1 MVRHRHMVCAAC
13 RRRKSKCDGGSPRCS
28 ACVAA
33 NSPCQYD
40 KAPSIAYVRTLQKRI
55 EELESRAAA
64 SISMPVSSSLV
75 EPTPADLDDQP
86 ISLNAGG
93 HVSYHNST
101 SAIHETPVEEP
112 MEDQSYTGS
121 LSVTNEL
128 NAAEI
133 RRALVLDAATQKTV
147 ESLHLEASLAHA
159 RIPKEVAE
167 NLMRLHWCWLHPSF
181 LFVYRPAFTRHMSLL
196 NQQAAPYC
204 TVTLIKVLY
213 AHSCRFLRDP
223 DTVWSSDN
231 HGETFRQVVDR
242 LTSEAKVALAM
253 ETLNQPCIPTIQ
265 ALLQQSAREIACGNS
280 SAAWLYSGMAFR
292 MAIDLGIH
300 VSPDILQSH
309 TSSFSPEDIEIRK
322 RLFWSL
328 YAWDKNMSLYLGR
341 MPNFLLG
348 ADTMSRDFLD
358 DFSEQEPWTPFYWG
372 VPEASE
378 LPAYPPVPGQVISC
392 FKSLCTLC
400 RILARIMLE
409 LYSFP
414 TTNDKSVAQASNV
427 KNISFVSIKN
437 AIDTWWSNLPPSLRI
452 LISELPSLSPPP
464 HVTSLNLMY
473 NTTLI
478 LLHRPRV
485 GGNPHSVSPAVRQSW
500 EICRNATTSIYKI
513 LNLYVNTFG
522 FQYITYM
529 NSYCTY
535 TAATT
540 AVYQLETSQETSWP
554 APSEDVTWTELR
566 FFLDILQRSAT
577 AMPGLQR
584 SIQIIHTRVKKIFDR
599 QVQTQLNSL
608 FGVHA
613 NTPGQKGRGST
624 NQNTPTMTPFP
635 VSESRTVPNYKQTEM
650 SSIDSSAMGQEAGQ
664 MTELWPLEPWLPAFP
679 GQETTQDAEIMLGLH
694 GMPSLEA
701 PMLVGSSLDSYMRLD
716 PSLTYDMDPSYG
728 PYPNDD
734 FIVNTMNQ
742 SEDV

>member
-1 MVRHRHMVCAAC
+1 
-13 RRRKSKCDGGSPRCS
+13 
-28 ACVAA
+28 
-33 NSPCQYD
+33 
-40 KAPSIAYVRTLQKRI
+40 
-55 EELESRAAA
+55 
-64 SISMPVSSSLV
+64 
-75 EPTPADLDDQP
+75 
-86 ISLNAGG
+86 
-93 HVSYHNST
+93 
-101 SAIHETPVEEP
+101 
-112 MEDQSYTGS
+112 
-121 LSVTNEL
+121 
-128 NAAEI
+128 
-133 RRALVLDAATQKTV
+133 
-147 ESLHLEASLAHA
+147 
-159 RIPKEVAE
+159 
-167 NLMRLHWCWLHPSF
+167 
-181 LFVYRPAFTRHMSLL
+181 MSLL

-204 TVTLIKVLY
+204 TATLIKVLY
-213 AHSCRFLRDP
+213 AHSCRFLRDT
-223 DTVWSSDN
+223 DTVWSLDH

-309 TSSFSPEDIEIRK
+309 TSSFSPEDVEIRK

-328 YAWDKNMSLYLGR
+328 YTWDKNMSLYLGR

-378 LPAYPPVPGQVISC
+378 LPAYPPVPGQVMSC

-400 RILARIMLE
+400 KILARIMLE

-414 TTNDKSVAQASNV
+414 TNNDKSAPQVSKA
-427 KNISFVSIKN
+427 KELSFVSIKD
-437 AIDTWWSNLPPSLRI
+437 AVEIWWSVLPPSLRI
-452 LISELPSLSPPP
+452 LTNELPPLSPPP
-464 HVTSLNLMY
+464 HITSLNLMY

-485 GGNPHSVSPAVRQSW
+485 GGDSQSVQPAVRQSW
-500 EICRNATTSIYKI
+500 ETCRNATTAIYRI
-513 LNLYVNTFG
+513 LRLYVNTFG

-540 AVYQLETSQETSWP
+540 AVYQLETSQKTSWP
-554 APSEDVTWTELR
+554 PPSEDVTWTELR

-599 QVQTQLNSL
+599 QVQTQLKSL
-608 FGVHA
+608 FGMNA
-613 NTPGQKGRGST
+613 NTPSRKDKGST
-624 NQNTPTMTPFP
+624 NQDTNTMTPFAVP
-635 VSESRTVPNYKQTEM
+635 DSQFVPNHNQTGIP
-650 SSIDSSAMGQEAGQ
+650 SIDSSAINQHAGQ
-664 MTELWPLEPWLPAFP
+664 TNELWSLEPWLPAFP
-679 GQETTQDAEIMLGLH
+679 GQDTSQGAKIMLDLH
-694 GMPSLEA
+694 DMPSIEA
-701 PMLVGSSLDSYMRLD
+701 PMFIGSNLDSYMRLD
-716 PSLTYDMDPSYG
+716 TSLTYDMDPNYGSYTN
-728 PYPNDD
+728 NDY
-734 FIVNTMNQ
+734 IVDQ
-742 SEDV
+742 